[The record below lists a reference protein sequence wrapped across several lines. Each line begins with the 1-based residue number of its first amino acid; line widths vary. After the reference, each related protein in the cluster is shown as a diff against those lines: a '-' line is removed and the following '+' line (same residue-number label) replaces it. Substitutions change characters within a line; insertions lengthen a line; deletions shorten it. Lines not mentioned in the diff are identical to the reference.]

1 MKTALS
7 AAWTAL
13 TLTWAVSG
21 AAGEPLAEAKAKIAQ
36 CIERQGE
43 EYIEARNWVLGH
55 PEALELLQED
65 SWKERWLKRICQG
78 WIENKDLYERE
89 MKAFETAEANAR
101 MSVSVG
107 VPSLSRST
115 IRQRCRRLGDRL
127 APLMVECL
135 WKTGRNWRGYKAW
148 RVLSVVEYLKM
159 AGDASV
165 LEPAVD
171 VLVSR
176 SSREQQTPEPGSE
189 YAGMGPGRRAG
200 AELVG
205 QMAPYQAAQL
215 VMTFGDESTLTE
227 LRTRTDDAQ
236 TAEASKR
243 VLATTIKLLARRL
256 EAKKQGLPLDQIEL
270 FDMCAAFGDRTTLEN
285 MRAVWGKGAVFHA
298 ERVRGAMANLEK
310 RLQEE
315 KKASKPD

>member
-1 MKTALS
+1 L
-7 AAWTAL
+7 
-13 TLTWAVSG
+13 
-21 AAGEPLAEAKAKIAQ
+21 
-36 CIERQGE
+36 
-43 EYIEARNWVLGH
+43 LG
-55 PEALELLQED
+55 ED

-78 WIENKDLYERE
+78 WIDNKDLYERE

-165 LEPAVD
+165 LEPAME
-171 VLVSR
+171 VLVSG
-176 SSREQQTPEPGSE
+176 SPVEQQAGDPGSE
-189 YAGMGPGRRAG
+189 YPRMSPGNRAL
-200 AELVG
+200 ADLVD
-205 QMAPYQAAQL
+205 QMAAYQDAQL
-215 VMTFGDESTLTE
+215 LMTFGDESTLTE
-227 LRTRTDDAQ
+227 LRRQAEDVGTP
-236 TAEASKR
+236 EASKR
-243 VLATTIKLLARRL
+243 VLAATTQLLARRL
-256 EAKKQGLPLDQIEL
+256 EAKKQGLRLDQIEL

-285 MRAVWGKGAVFHA
+285 MRAVWGKGWVFQA
-298 ERVRGAMANLEK
+298 ERVREAMASLER
-310 RLQEE
+310 RLEEEE
-315 KKASKPD
+315 KPGKTD